1 MNIDPSTITTKLTE
15 FALMIRLSALV
26 LLMLALLPCHDAWAS
41 YAIFVGKNLTA
52 DGSTLLGGT
61 GDEPSSHWL
70 EIVPRVTHP
79 AGSTIRVGVTKEAIY
94 PGELIDIPQAPVT
107 AKYITMNY
115 SEYDGFPAPL
125 TNGGLNEYGVAA
137 RDVWSPSRPELQK
150 MTPVGQ
156 RGVNYSDLS
165 RIAMER
171 AHSAREAVDI
181 VGQLIDKYGY
191 ATYGGNSH
199 FFADSQEG
207 WVLIDFAGGK
217 GLWIAERVGPDDI
230 RMSYPGYILEIPLD
244 FQKHPDKYRGSSNF
258 ISFAIQQGW
267 FDSKAGKPFNVNTI
281 YQEAKGK
288 SPTVKVIEDRLRHKA
303 GTAKI
308 TLREMMDTV
317 RDPLVSGDQNG
328 YGQVAHLRQ
337 GVTRADLNMLWVAA
351 TGSITTP
358 FVPYWIGV
366 DKVLPEYGKHR
377 YLSHR
382 EAEGFVTK
390 DFQIQE
396 ASRFA
401 YITFKRLMYYTCD
414 KPDKFLPEVTE
425 ALVAF
430 ENQSIVQSRSIEATA
445 AKLFE
450 VGEPA
455 MAHEVLT
462 RYSSQRA
469 LDAMNLGDS
478 LLGSVEAR
486 YRLLYG
492 YRAPSDPTMSG
503 LFGRKA
509 VVGCVEP
516 LE

>member
-1 MNIDPSTITTKLTE
+1 MNRLKIAM
-15 FALMIRLSALV
+15 ALMAP
-26 LLMLALLPCHDAWAS
+26 LLTFLPFTHAWAS
-41 YAIFVGKNLTA
+41 YAIFVGKNLSA

-70 EIVPRVTHP
+70 EIVPRASHP
-79 AGSTIRVGVTKEAIY
+79 AGSTIRVGVTKEAIF
-94 PGELIDIPQAPVT
+94 PGELIEIPQAPTT

-137 RDVWSPSRPELQK
+137 RDVWSPSREELQK
-150 MTPVGQ
+150 MTPNLQ

-165 RIAMER
+165 RIVMER
-171 AHSAREAVDI
+171 AHSASEAVEI

-217 GLWIAERVGPDDI
+217 GLWIAERVGPDDV
-230 RMSYPGYILEIPLD
+230 RMSYPGYILDIPLD
-244 FQKHPDKYRGSSNF
+244 FQKHPDKYRGSANF
-258 ISFAIQQGW
+258 ISFAIAKGW
-267 FDSKAGKPFNVNTI
+267 FNPKVGKPFNVNEV
-281 YQEAKGK
+281 YQGGKGR
-288 SPTVKVIEDRLRHKA
+288 SPTVKVIEERLRQMAAVSKVS
-303 GTAKI
+303 
-308 TLREMMDTV
+308 LRVMMNTV

-337 GVTRADLNMLWVAA
+337 GVVHPELNVLWVAA

-358 FVPYWIGV
+358 FIPYWIGV

-377 YLSHR
+377 YLTHR
-382 EAEGFVTK
+382 EEQGFVTK
-390 DFQIQE
+390 DYQIQE

-414 KPDKFLPEVTE
+414 KPAKFLPEVTE

-430 ENQSIVQSRSIEATA
+430 ENQSIDQARGIEATA
-445 AKLFE
+445 EKLID
-450 VGEPA
+450 VNEPG
-455 MAHEVLT
+455 MAHGVLT
-462 RYSSQRA
+462 NYSSQRA
-469 LDAMNLGDS
+469 LDGLSLGDS
-478 LLGSVEAR
+478 LLASVEAR

-492 YRAPSDPTMSG
+492 YRAPTGTVMSG
-503 LFGRKA
+503 LLDRDA
-509 VVGCVEP
+509 VVGCVKP
-516 LE
+516 LASY